1 MLNIPMS
8 TKIYVASEPVDIRK
22 GMDAL
27 AGWVEENGL
36 DVYSGHL
43 FVFLSKRMTHVK
55 VLTWSR
61 GGFVLLCKRLEEG
74 RFPLTRPR
82 GKRAHHLDRRD
93 RPRHAPR
100 RNRHSKGSK
109 TQSLGSHSKGGRHAR
124 IDVVQRR
131 GVHP

>member
-1 MLNIPMS
+1 MLNIPVS

-61 GGFVLLCKRLEEG
+61 GGFVLLAKRLEEG
-74 RFPLTRPR
+74 RFRFPARGENARTISIDATDLAMLLDGIDIQKVRKPKVWVPTPR
-82 GKRAHHLDRRD
+82 GFDT
-93 RPRHAPR
+93 HA
-100 RNRHSKGSK
+100 
-109 TQSLGSHSKGGRHAR
+109 
-124 IDVVQRR
+124 
-131 GVHP
+131 

>member
-1 MLNIPMS
+1 MLNIPAS
-8 TKIYVASEPVDIRK
+8 TRIYVASEPVDIRK

-61 GGFVLLCKRLEEG
+61 GGFVLLAKRLEEG
-74 RFPLTRPR
+74 RFRFPARGENARTISIDATDLAMLLDGIDIQKVRKPKVWSPTPR
-82 GKRAHHLDRRD
+82 G
-93 RPRHAPR
+93 
-100 RNRHSKGSK
+100 
-109 TQSLGSHSKGGRHAR
+109 
-124 IDVVQRR
+124 IDT
-131 GVHP
+131 HP

>member
-1 MLNIPMS
+1 MLNIPAS

-61 GGFVLLCKRLEEG
+61 GGFVLLAKRLEEG
-74 RFPLTRPR
+74 RFRFPAR
-82 GKRAHHLDRRD
+82 GENARTISCRRD
-93 RPRHAPR
+93 GPRDAPR

-109 TQSLGSHSKGGRHAR
+109 TQSLDSHSQGDRHAR
-124 IDVVQRR
+124 IGVVQRPC
-131 GVHP
+131 VHP